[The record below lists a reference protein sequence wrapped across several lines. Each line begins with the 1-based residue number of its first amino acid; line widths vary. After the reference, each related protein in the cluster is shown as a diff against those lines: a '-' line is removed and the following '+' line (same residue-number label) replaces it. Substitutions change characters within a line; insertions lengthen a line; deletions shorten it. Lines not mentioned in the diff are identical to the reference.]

1 MRFLSIRQALA
12 RAALRALALAA
23 ALGAGALLA
32 GCGGMPM
39 TQAEATATARDV
51 PAGVV
56 ALSPFRTVAGGF
68 LAAPGAAFGMPTR
81 PGGGAYV
88 KLLAPA
94 AVALRGNDL
103 LVADSGSGRV
113 WRVDLALNTFSP
125 IAGVTASLGSA
136 VALGPDLSAWVLDG
150 VSRQV
155 QRFSRDARLL
165 QSYRTDNAATSTAA
179 FTLADGGATLLL
191 ADDSQRQ
198 WLELR
203 PAGGLA
209 TPVRPSR
216 VDDSARARLD
226 APAADADADAP
237 RGVRGVDG
245 LASAGDTVYVLDR
258 NAAVVHVVRRDG
270 QVTGQLGA
278 GELKQ
283 PVAIAADR
291 RGRVFVVDAQDRAIK
306 LLRPGR
312 PAQVFDAAQLRV
324 QMIGGIAVDEQFL
337 AVTDRLS
344 GQVVIHSLRE
354 GPAP

>member
-1 MRFLSIRQALA
+1 MGFISMPGF
-12 RAALRALALAA
+12 ALAA
-23 ALGAGALLA
+23 ALGAGVLA
-32 GCGGMPM
+32 GCGSAPSAP
-39 TQAEATATARDV
+39 AEAAA
-51 PAGVV
+51 PLPPGAV
-56 ALSPFRTVAGGF
+56 APVFSRSVAGGF
-68 LAAPGAAFGMPTR
+68 LAAPGAAFGMPVN
-81 PGGGAYV
+81 PLGGAYV
-88 KLLAPA
+88 KLLAPT
-94 AVALRGNDL
+94 AVALRGTDL

-113 WRVDLALNTFSP
+113 WRFDLTLNTLSPVTGATATPGTALALG
-125 IAGVTASLGSA
+125 A
-136 VALGPDLSAWVLDG
+136 DLSAWVLDG
-150 VSRQV
+150 LSRQV
-155 QRFSRDARLL
+155 RRFGRDGRLI
-165 QSYRTDNAATSTAA
+165 QSWRADNSASSAAA

-203 PAGGLA
+203 PAGALA

-216 VDDSARARLD
+216 IDESARARLD
-226 APAADADADAP
+226 PPAADADAPEP
-237 RGVRGVDG
+237 RSVRGVDG

-312 PAQVFDAAQLRV
+312 PAEVFSAAQLRV
-324 QMIGGIAVDEQFL
+324 QVIGGLALDEQWL
-337 AVTDRLS
+337 AVSDRLT
-344 GQVVIHSLRE
+344 GQVVIHRLRE
-354 GPAP
+354 GGAP

>member
-1 MRFLSIRQALA
+1 MRFFSIRQALA
-12 RAALRALALAA
+12 RAAWLQAFSLAA

-39 TQAEATATARDV
+39 TQAEATATAREV
-51 PAGVV
+51 PAGAV

-68 LAAPGAAFGMPTR
+68 LAAPGAVFGMPAR
-81 PGGGAYV
+81 PGSGAYV

-113 WRVDLALNTFSP
+113 WRVDIALNTFSP
-125 IAGVTASLGSA
+125 IAGVTATLGSA

-203 PAGGLA
+203 PAGARA
-209 TPVRPSR
+209 TPVRPGGTEP
-216 VDDSARARLD
+216 LD
-226 APAADADADAP
+226 
-237 RGVRGVDG
+237 VRGVDA
-245 LASAGDTVYVLDR
+245 LASAGDMVYVLDR

-270 QVTGQLGA
+270 RVAGQLGA